1 MFLENPCF
9 DDTTCRTIR
18 AKRVKKQSTSIK
30 LRNGLRKIDE
40 TNQKI
45 DDMTTELEKVTELI
59 AVYTKECGKTF
70 TDIVKLELEID
81 EQKKEINIV
90 CVKLKKNELKY
101 QEMHDLALSD
111 LKLTIPGLDDATAV
125 SCRTV

>member
-1 MFLENPCF
+1 MFLVNPCF
-9 DDTTCRTIR
+9 DNTARRTIQ
-18 AKRVKKQSTSIK
+18 AKRIKKRSTSIK

-45 DDMTTELEKVTELI
+45 DDMTTELEKITELI
-59 AVYTKECGKTF
+59 TVYTKECGKTF
-70 TDIVKLELEID
+70 TDIAKLELEID

-90 CVKLKKNELKY
+90 CVKLKKDELKC
-101 QEMHDLALSD
+101 QEMHDLALSE

-125 SCRTV
+125 SYRTV